1 MSMWFFDDAWE
12 WQEYQAVRE
21 EGRRLEREYLEIRV
35 VLQEAEAALREK
47 PEDEFLSARVRYY
60 QKRLH
65 DLEAKNPR
73 LAEDCPL
80 EVSLFLPPHG

>member
-47 PEDEFLSARVRYY
+47 PEDEFLAARVRYY
-60 QKRLH
+60 RKRLQ

>member
-1 MSMWFFDDAWE
+1 MSMWFFDDAGE
-12 WQEYQAVRE
+12 LEEYQAVRE

-47 PEDEFLSARVRYY
+47 PEDEFLQARVRYY
-60 QKRLH
+60 RKRLK
-65 DLEAKNPR
+65 DLETRNPR
-73 LAEDCPL
+73 LTEACPL